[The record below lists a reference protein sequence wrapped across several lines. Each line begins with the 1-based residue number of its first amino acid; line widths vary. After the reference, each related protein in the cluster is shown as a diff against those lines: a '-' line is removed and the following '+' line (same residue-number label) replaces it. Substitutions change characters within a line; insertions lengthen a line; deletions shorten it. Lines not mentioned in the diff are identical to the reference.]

1 VAEGDVIET
10 RSAAAAGAVPAVHG
24 RAGRPAAL
32 GFIFATAL
40 MDVIA
45 LGIIIPVLPNLIK
58 QMAGGSTASALHYVL
73 IFSTTW
79 AVMQFIASP
88 IVGSLSDRFGRRP
101 VLLISIFGLGVDY
114 IIMAVAP
121 NLAILYIGRLI
132 SGVTSASFSTAG
144 AYIADISPPEKRAQ
158 NFGLVGAAFG
168 VGFVLG
174 PSLGGFLGGIS
185 PRLPFWVAAGLALIN
200 WCYGLFVLPESLPE
214 DRRANFSWRK
224 ANPVGSL
231 RLLISQPGLLGL
243 ASVFFLYMLGHQ
255 ALQQI
260 FVLYTSLRFTWGIRD
275 VGLFLGATGVC
286 SIVVQML
293 LVQPVVKKVGERGAM
308 LIGLCCGAAGFA
320 IYALAPTAPL
330 FWCGLPVFALMGLV
344 QPSAQALMSRRVPAN
359 EQGRLQGAMS
369 GIMSITGL
377 IGPSLYTTVFAW
389 AITGGAG
396 LGLPGLGILLA
407 SGLVIMSLGLAL
419 RFARPPSVQPV

>member
-1 VAEGDVIET
+1 MAEGEIIQPQ
-10 RSAAAAGAVPAVHG
+10 AAAG

-58 QMAGGSTASALHYVL
+58 QMAGGSTAEALHYVL

-79 AVMQFIASP
+79 ALMQFFASP

-101 VLLISIFGLGVDY
+101 VLLISIFGLGCDY
-114 IIMAVAP
+114 IIMAMAP
-121 NLAILYIGRLI
+121 NLGWLFVGRLI
-132 SGVTSASFSTAG
+132 SGITAASFSTAG
-144 AYIADISPPEKRAQ
+144 AYIADITPPEKRAQ
-158 NFGLVGAAFG
+158 NFGLIGAAFG

-174 PSLGGFLGGIS
+174 PSLGGFLGGIN
-185 PRLPFWVAAGLALIN
+185 PRLPFWFAAGLAMVN
-200 WCYGLFVLPESLPE
+200 WLYGLFVLPESLPKE
-214 DRRANFSWRK
+214 RRAAFSWKK

-231 RLLISQPGLLGL
+231 MLLAAHPGLLGL
-243 ASVFFLYMLGHQ
+243 AGTFFLYMLGHQ

-260 FVLYTSLRFTWGIRD
+260 FVLFTGYRFHWGIRD
-275 VGLFLGATGVC
+275 VGLFLGATGAA
-286 SIVVQML
+286 SIVVQMT
-293 LVQPVVKKVGERGAM
+293 LVKPVVKAVGERGAM
-308 LIGLCCGAAGFA
+308 LIGLACGALGFA
-320 IYALAPTAPL
+320 VYALAPTGLL
-330 FWCGLPVFALMGLV
+330 FWCGLPIFALMGLV
-344 QPSAQALMSRRVPAN
+344 QPSSQALMSRRVPGN
-359 EQGRLQGAMS
+359 EQGRLQGATS

-389 AITGGAG
+389 AITGGQG

-407 SGLVIMSLGLAL
+407 AFLVLLALGLAV
-419 RFARPPSVQPV
+419 RFARPPTASPG

>member
-1 VAEGDVIET
+1 MPEGDIIDTQDAKPVAT
-10 RSAAAAGAVPAVHG
+10 G
-24 RAGRPAAL
+24 RAARPAAL

-58 QMAGGSTASALHYVL
+58 QMAGGQTTEALHYVL
-73 IFSTTW
+73 IFSTSW
-79 AVMQFIASP
+79 AVMQFFASP

-101 VLLISIFGLGVDY
+101 VLLISIFGLGIDY
-114 IIMAVAP
+114 LIMGFAP
-121 NLAILYIGRLI
+121 TLGWLYVGRLI

-158 NFGLVGAAFG
+158 NFGLIGAAFG

-174 PSLGGFLGGIS
+174 PSLGGLLGGIN

-200 WCYGLFVLPESLPE
+200 WCYGLFVLPESLPK
-214 DRRANFSWRK
+214 DRRADFSWRK
-224 ANPVGSL
+224 ANPIGSL
-231 RLLISQPGLLGL
+231 RLLADHPGLLGL

-260 FVLYTSLRFTWGIRD
+260 FVLYTGDRFGWTVRDMGI
-275 VGLFLGATGVC
+275 FLGATGIG
-286 SIVVQML
+286 SILVQTTLVKPVVQR
-293 LVQPVVKKVGERGAM
+293 VGERGAM
-308 LIGLCCGAAGFA
+308 LIGLACGAIGFA
-320 IYALAPTAPL
+320 IYALAPTTAL

-344 QPSAQALMSRRVPAN
+344 QPSSQGLMSRRVPPT
-359 EQGRLQGAMS
+359 EQGRLQGATS

-389 AITGGAG
+389 ALTGGAG
-396 LGLPGLGILLA
+396 LHIPGLGILMA
-407 SGLVIMSLGLAL
+407 SGLAVCSFLLAL
-419 RFARPPSVQPV
+419 RFAKLPSASPA

>member
-1 VAEGDVIET
+1 MAEGEIIIE
-10 RSAAAAGAVPAVHG
+10 PAEPVATG
-24 RAGRPAAL
+24 RAARPAAL

-40 MDVIA
+40 MDVIS

-58 QMAGGSTASALHYVL
+58 QMAGGSTAEALHYVL

-79 AVMQFIASP
+79 AVMQFFASP
-88 IVGSLSDRFGRRP
+88 IVGALSDRFGRRP

-114 IIMAVAP
+114 IVMAMAP
-121 NLAILYIGRLI
+121 NLAWLFLGRLV
-132 SGVTSASFSTAG
+132 SGITSASFSTAG

-158 NFGLVGAAFG
+158 NFGLIGAAFG

-200 WCYGLFVLPESLPE
+200 WCYGLFVLPESLPK
-214 DRRANFSWRK
+214 DKRAAFSWKK

-231 RLLISQPGLLGL
+231 QLLAKHPGLFGM
-243 ASVFFLYMLGHQ
+243 ASVFFLYMLAHQ
-255 ALQQI
+255 SLQQI
-260 FVLYTSLRFTWGIRD
+260 FVLYTGYRFHWGIRD
-275 VGLFLGATGVC
+275 VGLFLGATGVA
-286 SIVVQML
+286 SIVVQTT
-293 LVQPVVKKVGERGAM
+293 LVKPVVKAVGERGAM
-308 LIGLCCGAAGFA
+308 LIGLFCGAAGFA
-320 IYALAPTAPL
+320 IYALAPSSPL
-330 FWCGLPVFALMGLV
+330 FWLGLPVFALMGLV
-344 QPSAQALMSRRVPAN
+344 QPSSQALMSRRVPAN

-377 IGPSLYTTVFAW
+377 IGPSVYTSVFAW

-396 LGLPGLGILLA
+396 LNLPGLGILLSA
-407 SGLVIMSLGLAL
+407 GLVILALGLAL
-419 RFARPPSVQPV
+419 RFARPPSVQPS